1 MKEKNAKMRF
11 STKLRVRYS
20 ETDKMGFCYYGNYA
34 QYFEVARVEA
44 LRELGIVYK
53 LLEENGILLPVTEF
67 HIRYLQPAKYDDLL
81 EIKTIIT
88 NFQGTRMYFQYEV
101 WNEDGVLLNDA
112 ETTLV
117 FVDANSMKPIPIPTF
132 VLNILQNEQ
141 SKS

>member
-1 MKEKNAKMRF
+1 MKENSVIRGF

-53 LLEENGILLPVTEF
+53 NLEENGILLPVTEF
-67 HIRYLQPAKYDDLL
+67 NISYKQAAKYDDIL
-81 EIKTIIT
+81 EIKTKIT
-88 NFQGTRMYFQYEV
+88 KLEGTRITFQYEV
-101 WNEDGVLLNDA
+101 FNEAHIKLNEA

-117 FVDANSMKPIPIPTF
+117 FVDSATMKPIPVPTF
-132 VLNILQNEQ
+132 ILNLVNHG
-141 SKS
+141 

>member
-1 MKEKNAKMRF
+1 MKENSVIRGF

-53 LLEENGILLPVTEF
+53 NLEENGILLPVTEF
-67 HIRYLQPAKYDDLL
+67 NISYKQAAKYDDIL
-81 EIKTIIT
+81 EIKTKIT
-88 NFQGTRMYFQYEV
+88 KLEGTRITFQYDV
-101 WNEDGVLLNDA
+101 FNEAHIKLNEA

-117 FVDANSMKPIPIPTF
+117 FVDSATMKPIPVPTF
-132 VLNILQNEQ
+132 ILNLVNHG
-141 SKS
+141 

>member
-1 MKEKNAKMRF
+1 MNEKNVIKRF

-53 LLEENGILLPVTEF
+53 NLEENGILLPVTEF
-67 HIRYLQPAKYDDLL
+67 TISYKLPARYDDLL
-81 EIKTIIT
+81 EIKTTISKLE
-88 NFQGTRMYFQYEV
+88 GTRITFNYEV
-101 WNEDGVLLNDA
+101 FNEDKSKLNEA

-117 FVDANSMKPIPIPTF
+117 FVDAMTMKPMPIPTF
-132 VLNILQNEQ
+132 VSNLILHEQ
-141 SKS
+141 S

>member
-1 MKEKNAKMRF
+1 MKENYVIRGF

-53 LLEENGILLPVTEF
+53 NLEENGILLPVTEF
-67 HIRYLQPAKYDDLL
+67 NISYKQAAKYDDIL
-81 EIKTIIT
+81 EIKTKIT
-88 NFQGTRMYFQYEV
+88 KLEGTRITFQYEV
-101 WNEDGVLLNDA
+101 FNEAHIKLNEA

-117 FVDANSMKPIPIPTF
+117 FVDSATMKPIPVPTF
-132 VLNILQNEQ
+132 ILNLVNHG
-141 SKS
+141 

>member
-1 MKEKNAKMRF
+1 MKENSVIRGF

-53 LLEENGILLPVTEF
+53 NLEENGILLPVSEF
-67 HIRYLQPAKYDDLL
+67 NISYKQAAKYDDIL
-81 EIKTIIT
+81 EIKTKIT
-88 NFQGTRMYFQYEV
+88 KLEGTRITFQYDV
-101 WNEDGVLLNDA
+101 FNEAHIKLNEA

-117 FVDANSMKPIPIPTF
+117 FVDSATMKPIPVPTF
-132 VLNILQNEQ
+132 ILNLVNHG
-141 SKS
+141 

>member
-1 MKEKNAKMRF
+1 MKDKYAKMRF

-53 LLEENGILLPVTEF
+53 LLEENGILLPVTEI

-81 EIKTIIT
+81 EIKTSIT
-88 NFQGTRMYFQYEV
+88 KFQGTRMYFQYEV
-101 WNEDGVLLNDA
+101 WNEEGILLNDA

-132 VLNILQNEQ
+132 VVNILQNEQ
-141 SKS
+141 S

>member
-1 MKEKNAKMRF
+1 MMDKNAKMRF
-11 STKLRVRYS
+11 STKLRVRYG

-53 LLEENGILLPVTEF
+53 LLEENGILLSVTEF

-81 EIKTIIT
+81 EIKTSIT
-88 NFQGTRMYFQYEV
+88 KFQGTRIYFQYEV
-101 WNEDGVLLNDA
+101 WNEEGILLNDA

-141 SKS
+141 S

>member
-1 MKEKNAKMRF
+1 MDKNAKMRF
-11 STKLRVRYS
+11 STKLRVRYG

-88 NFQGTRMYFQYEV
+88 KFQGTRIYFQYEV
-101 WNEDGVLLNDA
+101 WNEEGILLNDA

-141 SKS
+141 S

>member
-1 MKEKNAKMRF
+1 MIENTAIRRF

-53 LLEENGILLPVTEF
+53 NLEENGILLPVTEF
-67 HIRYLQPAKYDDLL
+67 KISYKQAAKYDDVL
-81 EIKTIIT
+81 EIRTVISKLE
-88 NFQGTRMYFQYEV
+88 GTRITFQYEV
-101 WNEDGVLLNDA
+101 YNEAEVKLNEA

-117 FVDANSMKPIPIPTF
+117 FVDATSMKPMAVPKFISNL
-132 VLNILQNEQ
+132 VNHG
-141 SKS
+141 

>member
-1 MKEKNAKMRF
+1 MNEKNVIKRF

-53 LLEENGILLPVTEF
+53 NLEQNGILLPVTEF
-67 HIRYLQPAKYDDLL
+67 NISYKLPARYDDLL
-81 EIKTIIT
+81 EIKTAIT
-88 NFQGTRMYFQYEV
+88 KLAGTRITFNYEV
-101 WNEDGVLLNDA
+101 FNEENNKLNEA

-117 FVDANSMKPIPIPTF
+117 FVDAITMKPMPIPTF
-132 VLNILQNEQ
+132 VSNLILHEQ
-141 SKS
+141 S

>member
-1 MKEKNAKMRF
+1 MKEKNAKRTF

-67 HIRYLQPAKYDDLL
+67 HIRYLQAAKYDDLL
-81 EIKTIIT
+81 EIKTVIT
-88 NFQGTRMYFQYEV
+88 KTQGTRIYFHYEV
-101 WNEDGVLLNDA
+101 WNEDGILLNDA

-117 FVDANSMKPIPIPTF
+117 FVDAHSMKPIPIPTF
-132 VLNILQNEQ
+132 VLNILQNE
-141 SKS
+141 

>member
-1 MKEKNAKMRF
+1 MNEQNVIKRF

-53 LLEENGILLPVTEF
+53 NLEENGILLPVTEF
-67 HIRYLQPAKYDDLL
+67 TISYKLPARYDDLL
-81 EIKTIIT
+81 EIKTTIT
-88 NFQGTRMYFQYEV
+88 KLEGTRITFNYEV
-101 WNEDGVLLNDA
+101 FNEDKSKLNEA

-117 FVDANSMKPIPIPTF
+117 FVDAMTMKPMPIPTF
-132 VLNILQNEQ
+132 VSNLILHEQ
-141 SKS
+141 S

>member
-1 MKEKNAKMRF
+1 MNEKNVIKRF

-53 LLEENGILLPVTEF
+53 NLEENGILLPVTEF
-67 HIRYLQPAKYDDLL
+67 TISYKLPARYDDLL
-81 EIKTIIT
+81 EIKTAIT
-88 NFQGTRMYFQYEV
+88 KLEGTRITFNYEV
-101 WNEDGVLLNDA
+101 FNEDNNKLNEA

-117 FVDANSMKPIPIPTF
+117 FVDAMIMKPMPIPTF
-132 VLNILQNEQ
+132 VLNLILHEQ
-141 SKS
+141 S

>member
-1 MKEKNAKMRF
+1 MNEKNVIKRF

-53 LLEENGILLPVTEF
+53 NLEENGILLPVTEF
-67 HIRYLQPAKYDDLL
+67 TISYKLPARYDDLL
-81 EIKTIIT
+81 EIKTTIT
-88 NFQGTRMYFQYEV
+88 KLEGTRITFEYEV
-101 WNEDGVLLNDA
+101 FNEDNSKLNEA

-117 FVDANSMKPIPIPTF
+117 FVDAMTMKPMPIPTF
-132 VLNILQNEQ
+132 VLNLILHEQ
-141 SKS
+141 S

>member
-1 MKEKNAKMRF
+1 MKENSVIRGF

-53 LLEENGILLPVTEF
+53 NLEENGILLPVSEF
-67 HIRYLQPAKYDDLL
+67 NISYKQAAKYDDIL
-81 EIKTIIT
+81 EIKTKIT
-88 NFQGTRMYFQYEV
+88 KLEGTRITFQYEV
-101 WNEDGVLLNDA
+101 FNEAHIKLNEA

-117 FVDANSMKPIPIPTF
+117 FVDSATMKPIPVPTF
-132 VLNILQNEQ
+132 ILNLVNHG
-141 SKS
+141 

>member
-1 MKEKNAKMRF
+1 MNEKNSKRRF

-53 LLEENGILLPVTEF
+53 LLEENRILLPVTEF
-67 HIRYLQPAKYDDLL
+67 HIRYLQAAKYDDLL
-81 EIKTIIT
+81 EIRTIIT
-88 NFQGTRMYFQYEV
+88 KFQGTRIYFQYEV

-141 SKS
+141 S

>member
-1 MKEKNAKMRF
+1 MDQKNVNKRF

-53 LLEENGILLPVTEF
+53 NLEENGILLSVTEF
-67 HIRYLQPAKYDDLL
+67 HVRYKQAARYDEVL
-81 EIKTIIT
+81 EIRTLISKL
-88 NFQGTRMYFQYEV
+88 QGTRITFQYEV
-101 WNEDGVLLNDA
+101 WNEEGVLLNDA

-117 FVDANSMKPIPIPTF
+117 FVDAKSMKPIPIPTF
-132 VLNILQNEQ
+132 VINLIQHEQ
-141 SKS
+141 S

>member
-1 MKEKNAKMRF
+1 MMDKNAKMRF
-11 STKLRVRYS
+11 STKLRVRYG

-81 EIKTIIT
+81 EIKTSIT
-88 NFQGTRMYFQYEV
+88 KFQGTRIYFQYEV
-101 WNEDGVLLNDA
+101 WNEEGILLNDA

-141 SKS
+141 S

>member
-1 MKEKNAKMRF
+1 MKDKYAKMRF

-81 EIKTIIT
+81 EIKTIISK
-88 NFQGTRMYFQYEV
+88 FQGTRMYFQYEV

-141 SKS
+141 S